1 MKTDVEEL
9 SPTRVKLTIEV
20 PFEEL
25 KPSLD
30 KAYRDVGRQVRI
42 PGFRPGHVPPRVID
56 QRLGR
61 GVVLEQAVND
71 AVPQLYGKALEES
84 DVAALGQPELEI
96 TRLDDGEQLSFTA
109 EVDVRPKFELPDLS
123 AVAVTVENAEVGPD
137 EVEEY
142 LSGLR
147 ERFASLK
154 TADRPAA
161 DGDFVSID
169 LSASVGGKL
178 VDDAQASGLS
188 YQVGSGQLLDG
199 LDEALAG
206 MSAGDSTTFGTE
218 LPGGEY
224 EGQQAEVALTV
235 HSVKVKE
242 LPELDDEFA
251 QSASEYDTLGE
262 FRAGTRGRLEN
273 VKRLSQV
280 GQARDRALDAVL
292 SRLDIPLPE
301 RLVAAETEGR
311 ENSLDEQ
318 LERSGITREAYLESR
333 GITADDLEAEIIVDA
348 RRAVKAGFVLDELA
362 RRDELKVEQEEL
374 NGYIVEQAYRLGV
387 PPDRLAKEIVDRG
400 QLGVAM
406 GEVLHG
412 KALRLL
418 AEQVKVT
425 DEAGRPVDVQAIASA
440 RDAEISERRGRRGC
454 RRGRGARG
462 ARGLRPPGSR
472 AASSAL
478 QPGTLFLVH
487 LPQDAP
493 ALGAG
498 QVVDVQLAAQ
508 VADLVFEAAGEFAVP
523 GDRDRFG
530 LQVHARRD
538 GVGRA
543 GAFGADPG
551 DGQAGLRPG
560 LGAVQLDDAR
570 VDQVADP
577 AVHIVGER
585 GQAGPDLVGR
595 EPGPP
600 RLGHGVQQVG
610 DEPGQS
616 VVKTLHRIARRAQ
629 DGVSEEPERPD
640 GHGSAP
646 VGSVCIP
653 T

>member
-1 MKTDVEEL
+1 VKTDVEEL

-84 DVAALGQPELEI
+84 DVAALGQPDLEI
-96 TRLDDGEQLSFTA
+96 TRLDDGEQLAFTA

-206 MSAGDSTTFGTE
+206 MSAGDSTTFSTE

-406 GEVLHG
+406 GEVLRG

-440 RDAEISERRGRRGC
+440 RDAEISDDE
-454 RRGRGARG
+454 AE
-462 ARGLRPPGSR
+462 
-472 AASSAL
+472 
-478 QPGTLFLVH
+478 
-487 LPQDAP
+487 
-493 ALGAG
+493 
-498 QVVDVQLAAQ
+498 
-508 VADLVFEAAGEFAVP
+508 EAAGEA
-523 GDRDRFG
+523 
-530 LQVHARRD
+530 
-538 GVGRA
+538 
-543 GAFGADPG
+543 
-551 DGQAGLRPG
+551 
-560 LGAVQLDDAR
+560 
-570 VDQVADP
+570 
-577 AVHIVGER
+577 
-585 GQAGPDLVGR
+585 
-595 EPGPP
+595 
-600 RLGHGVQQVG
+600 
-610 DEPGQS
+610 
-616 VVKTLHRIARRAQ
+616 
-629 DGVSEEPERPD
+629 EEPAEPAD
-640 GHGSAP
+640 
-646 VGSVCIP
+646 
-653 T
+653 